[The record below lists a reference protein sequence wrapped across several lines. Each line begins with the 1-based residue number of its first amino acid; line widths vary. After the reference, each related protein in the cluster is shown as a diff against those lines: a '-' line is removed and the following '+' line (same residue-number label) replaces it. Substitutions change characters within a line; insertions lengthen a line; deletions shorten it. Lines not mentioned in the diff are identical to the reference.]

1 MAGRSGRRIAVAR
14 WSRPG
19 GAHDVGMILCTIV
32 VAGELD
38 PRFGDAVEGMRLT
51 ATEGRTELV
60 GTLTDQ
66 AHVQGVLHQL
76 FDLGLEVVSF
86 TTAPDGSADHPG
98 AR

>member
-1 MAGRSGRRIAVAR
+1 MRSRAGGPSALWGD
-14 WSRPG
+14 
-19 GAHDVGMILCTIV
+19 HDVGMILCTIV

-38 PRFGDAVEGMRLT
+38 SRFGDAVEGMTLT
-51 ATEGRTELV
+51 VAEGRTELV

-86 TTAPDGSADHPG
+86 TTSDPSEEQPG
-98 AR
+98 TR